1 MRITQVE
8 VIVAAPVPRGPNW
21 TIVRIDTD
29 QPGLVGYGNG
39 AMSGGELA
47 VATMI
52 EQHLAPRLI
61 GADPDRIEDTWQLF
75 QRSTYWRA
83 GRVLAGAMAAI
94 DIALWDIKGKRA
106 GLPLY
111 SLLGGKCREKVL
123 CYGHASGRTIE
134 DTVAAVQGY
143 RAQGYRAIRAQ
154 VATPGYEGGSYGAG
168 GGASE
173 PEAHPAR
180 PAGLTPLSQPHPARR
195 VALWEPVPYL
205 RTVPRLFARL
215 RDELGDSVELLHDVH
230 DRLTPIQVAQLAR
243 ELEPYHLFF
252 LEDPIPVE
260 NKEGLRLLR
269 AHTTTPI
276 AIGERFSSKWECLPL
291 ITGELIDY
299 VRNAMSKSGGLTELR
314 KIATI
319 AEPFQ
324 VKTAFQCPTDAGPLA
339 FAATVHLD
347 LSIPNF
353 GIQESPH
360 FSDEVRQIFPGL
372 PELRDG
378 YFTASDRPGL
388 GVEVDEA
395 ALKRHPYRPF
405 FFPVIRREDGS
416 IQDP

>member
-1 MRITQVE
+1 MRITEVE
-8 VIVAAPVPRGPNW
+8 VIVAAPVQRGPNW
-21 TIVRIDTD
+21 TIVKIVTD

-134 DTVAAVQGY
+134 DTVAAVQEH
-143 RAQGYRAIRAQ
+143 RARGYRAIRAQ

-168 GGASE
+168 GGAV
-173 PEAHPAR
+173 R
-180 PAGLTPLSQPHPARR
+180 TRRPHPARR

-215 RDELGDSVELLHDVH
+215 RDERGGQRGAAARRPRPPDPHPGGAAGEGAGAVPPLLPGGPHPGGEQGGAAPAAGPHHHPHRHRGALQLQVGLPAPDH
-230 DRLTPIQVAQLAR
+230 RRADRLRAQRHEQERGADRAAQDRHHRRALPGQDR
-243 ELEPYHLFF
+243 L
-252 LEDPIPVE
+252 PVPHGRRPP
-260 NKEGLRLLR
+260 GLRR
-269 AHTTTPI
+269 HGAP
-276 AIGERFSSKWECLPL
+276 
-291 ITGELIDY
+291 
-299 VRNAMSKSGGLTELR
+299 
-314 KIATI
+314 
-319 AEPFQ
+319 
-324 VKTAFQCPTDAGPLA
+324 GPQ
-339 FAATVHLD
+339 H
-347 LSIPNF
+347 P
-353 GIQESPH
+353 Q
-360 FSDEVRQIFPGL
+360 
-372 PELRDG
+372 LRDPG
-378 YFTASDRPGL
+378 EPPLLGRGAPALPRPARASRTGTSPPATAPAWAWR
-388 GVEVDEA
+388 
-395 ALKRHPYRPF
+395 
-405 FFPVIRREDGS
+405 
-416 IQDP
+416 